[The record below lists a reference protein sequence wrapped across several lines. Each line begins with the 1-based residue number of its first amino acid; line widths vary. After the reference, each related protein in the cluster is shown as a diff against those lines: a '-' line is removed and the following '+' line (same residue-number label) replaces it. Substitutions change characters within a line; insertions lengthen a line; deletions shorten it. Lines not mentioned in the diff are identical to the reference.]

1 MTSSS
6 DISAAAAAAAATA
19 AVPVGTRITLS
30 SLPDDFHHHFRDG
43 PATAHVLEHVVQQF
57 GRAIVMPNLKPP
69 ITTTQMALEY
79 RERILASLP
88 LSTPTSSDA
97 AITSDSP
104 SCDNTTSFEPLMTL
118 YLTDHT
124 TPEEIYKAHA
134 TKLIYACKYY
144 PAGATTN
151 SDEGV
156 TDITKL
162 YPTLHAMADVGMVL
176 CIHSEVSSPSSI
188 DIFDR
193 EKEFLHSVL
202 IPLVSDMPSTL
213 KIVMEHISTL
223 EAVEYV
229 THTAPPNVSATI
241 TAHHLLY
248 NRNALLVSG
257 IKPHFY
263 CLPILKREDHRL
275 ALLKAATSG
284 SPKFFLGTDSAPH
297 AIEAKES
304 ACGCAGIYTA
314 HAAIQLYAE
323 AFESVG
329 ALEKLEGFACHYGA
343 DFYGLPRKNESST
356 SSSGRKETMVLE
368 KKSWNVPEKY
378 KFGTAMVRPLRAGE
392 EIAWSIVS

>member
-1 MTSSS
+1 
-6 DISAAAAAAAATA
+6 
-19 AVPVGTRITLS
+19 
-30 SLPDDFHHHFRDG
+30 
-43 PATAHVLEHVVQQF
+43 
-57 GRAIVMPNLKPP
+57 MPNLKPP

-193 EKEFLHSVL
+193 EKEFLHRVL

-275 ALLKAATSG
+275 ALLNAATSG

>member
-1 MTSSS
+1 
-6 DISAAAAAAAATA
+6 
-19 AVPVGTRITLS
+19 
-30 SLPDDFHHHFRDG
+30 
-43 PATAHVLEHVVQQF
+43 
-57 GRAIVMPNLKPP
+57 MPNLKPP

-79 RERILASLP
+79 RERILLAATSQ
-88 LSTPTSSDA
+88 SSDHHQ
-97 AITSDSP
+97 TT
-104 SCDNTTSFEPLMTL
+104 NTLTTTFQPLMTL

-134 TKLIYACKYY
+134 TNHIYACKYY

-162 YPTLHAMADVGMVL
+162 YPTLLAMAEVGMVL

-193 EKEFLHSVL
+193 EHEFIQRVL
-202 IPLVSDMPSTL
+202 IPLVADMPSSL
-213 KIVMEHISTL
+213 KIVMEHISTSD
-223 EAVEYV
+223 AVDYITNV
-229 THTAPPNVSATI
+229 APPNVAATI
-241 TAHHLLY
+241 TCHHLLY

-263 CLPILKREDHRL
+263 CLPILKREDHRQ

-284 SPKFFLGTDSAPH
+284 SHKFFLGTDSAPH

-314 HAAIQLYAE
+314 HAALQLYAE
-323 AFESVG
+323 AFESMG
-329 ALEKLEGFACHYGA
+329 ALDKLEGFACHYGA
-343 DFYGLPRKNESST
+343 EFYGLPRNT
-356 SSSGRKETMVLE
+356 SSSGGRKDDDDDAEEEEEEKKTVVLE
-368 KKSWNVPEKY
+368 KKSWIVPKTY
-378 KFGTAMVRPLRAGE
+378 QFGTAMVRPLRAGE
-392 EIAWSIVS
+392 EIAWSIVVDDRVSK

>member
-6 DISAAAAAAAATA
+6 ENSAPTAAAAT
-19 AVPVGTRITLS
+19 VPIGTQITLS

-79 RERILASLP
+79 RERILASLSS
-88 LSTPTSSDA
+88 STSTS
-97 AITSDSP
+97 TDSP
-104 SCDNTTSFEPLMTL
+104 RDNTSFEPLMTL

-134 TKLIYACKYY
+134 TNVIYACKYY

-223 EAVEYV
+223 EAVEYI

-343 DFYGLPRKNESST
+343 DFYGLPRKNECST
-356 SSSGRKETMVLE
+356 TSSSSGRKTTMVLE
-368 KKSWNVPEKY
+368 KKSWKTPEKY

>member
-1 MTSSS
+1 
-6 DISAAAAAAAATA
+6 
-19 AVPVGTRITLS
+19 
-30 SLPDDFHHHFRDG
+30 
-43 PATAHVLEHVVQQF
+43 
-57 GRAIVMPNLKPP
+57 MPNLKPP

-79 RERILASLP
+79 RERILLACLP
-88 LSTPTSSDA
+88 SSSNGDGE
-97 AITSDSP
+97 IEQEEGVG
-104 SCDNTTSFEPLMTL
+104 FEPLMTL

-134 TKLIYACKYY
+134 TNYIHACKYY

-151 SDEGV
+151 SDMGV

-162 YPTLHAMADVGMVL
+162 YPTLRAMAHVGMVL
-176 CIHSEVSSPSSI
+176 CIHSEVSTPSSI

-193 EKEFLHSVL
+193 EKEFINRIL
-202 IPLVSDMPSTL
+202 IPLVEEMPSSL
-213 KIVMEHISTL
+213 KIVMEHISTQ
-223 EAVEYV
+223 EAVEYIANV
-229 THTAPPNVSATI
+229 APPNVAATI
-241 TAHHLLY
+241 TCHHLLY
-248 NRNALLVSG
+248 NRNALLVAG
-257 IKPHFY
+257 IKPHYY

-275 ALLKAATSG
+275 ALVKAATSG
-284 SPKFFLGTDSAPH
+284 SSKFFLGTDSAPH

-329 ALEKLEGFACHYGA
+329 ALDKLEGFACHYGA
-343 DFYGLPRKNESST
+343 DFYGLPRNTGKKKKK
-356 SSSGRKETMVLE
+356 GMVLE
-368 KKSWNVPEKY
+368 KKSWMVPEKY